1 MTEILKFVTSTIGR
15 YVVGGLGIVALIG
28 MFSIREQNKGAA
40 KLATKIEVQNA
51 KVTAKAV
58 DAARKSADP
67 SASGVRNPYTR
78 AD

>member
-1 MTEILKFVTSTIGR
+1 MTEILTFIKSTIGR

-28 MFSIREQNKGAA
+28 MFSVREQNKGAA
-40 KLATKIEVQNA
+40 KLATKIEANNA
-51 KVTAKAV
+51 KVTAKA
-58 DAARKSADP
+58 DTAARKSADP